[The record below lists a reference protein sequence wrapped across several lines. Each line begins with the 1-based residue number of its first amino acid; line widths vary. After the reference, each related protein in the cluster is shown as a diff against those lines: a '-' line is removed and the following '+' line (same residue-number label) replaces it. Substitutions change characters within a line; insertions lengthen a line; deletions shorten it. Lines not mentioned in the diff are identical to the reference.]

1 MELRR
6 SRRWALAS
14 LAAAAAFAWL
24 VAEDSGDRR
33 VSGPRA
39 FAAVTPGG
47 AAPNIA
53 AAARV
58 RADIE
63 SALALLSL
71 SWPVRT
77 GGDVIVAERDG
88 AFHIVVP
95 GVVVEMRNGGEL
107 DIGDIEAVADPRRD
121 RRYDVRVTLPGTMLL
136 RGGVGTKTTQ
146 LTIGKQRFE
155 GVWAPAFGTFLQ
167 LDAAYRSIRAVTHGG
182 LTTMTLGGV
191 TIGVDY
197 TESSP
202 GSWDGFW
209 VLRLSDLELAE
220 NEAAE
225 RVKIGSIEVQSQGQ
239 DMRLAELVS
248 FTREFNA
255 ALQRLDES
263 DSEDAL
269 SLALLRMFGAM
280 PRLYASSS
288 IEVTVAGIDV
298 EDSTGARTFGLERA
312 DFRFAIK
319 GLDEERSRIE
329 IRYEHDGLDIPA
341 IDRITREFVPRHMVF
356 DAAAVDLPNEALS
369 RALADSSRD
378 AAGAA
383 PDNASAVLFERI
395 SAALFEAA
403 SEFTINRL
411 SLDAPDVSLVAD
423 GAARVDPEAAYGAV
437 GVFDA
442 TIRGLDKLPASLA
455 AIAAK
460 QNRDEVMAAA
470 MIVAM
475 VIAAGQPG
483 VDDSGAPTR
492 RYRFELTADGAV
504 LLNGVDMQGLL
515 DGLAGQ

>member
-1 MELRR
+1 MRR
-6 SRRWALAS
+6 SRRWALVS
-14 LAAAAAFAWL
+14 LAATAAFAL
-24 VAEDSGDRR
+24 LAAEDAGGLR

-47 AAPNIA
+47 AAPDIA
-53 AAARV
+53 AAARI

-77 GGDVIVAERDG
+77 GGDVTVAERGG

-95 GVVVEMRNGGEL
+95 GVVVETENGREL
-107 DIGDIEAVADPRRD
+107 EIGNIEAVAAPRRD

-136 RGGVGTKTTQ
+136 HGGVGTRTTQ
-146 LTIGKQRFE
+146 ITIGKQRFE

-167 LDAAYRSIRAVTHGG
+167 LDAAYRSIRAVTHDG

-191 TIGVDY
+191 TIGVNY

-202 GSWDGFW
+202 GSWDGFSA
-209 VLRLSDLELAE
+209 LRISNLEMAE

-225 RVKIGSIEVQSQGQ
+225 RVKIGSIEVQSEGQ
-239 DMRLAELVS
+239 DMRLAELVRL
-248 FTREFNA
+248 TREFNA
-255 ALQRLDES
+255 AVQRLDES
-263 DSEDAL
+263 DTEDAL
-269 SLALLRMFGAM
+269 SLALLGMFGAM

-288 IEVTVAGIDV
+288 VKATVAGIEV
-298 EDSTGARTFGLERA
+298 EDPTGVRTFGLERA
-312 DFRFAIK
+312 DFHFAIK

-329 IRYEHDGLDIPA
+329 MRYEHDGLDIPA
-341 IDRITREFVPRHMVF
+341 IERITRKFVPRHMVL

-369 RALADSSRD
+369 RALVDYSRD

-383 PDNASAVLFERI
+383 PDTAGAVLFERV

-403 SEFTINRL
+403 SEFTIIRL
-411 SLDAPDVSLVAD
+411 SLDTPDVSLVAD
-423 GAARVDPEAAYGAV
+423 GTARVDPQAAYGTV

-442 TIRGLDKLPASLA
+442 TIRGLDELPASLA

-460 QNRDEVMAAA
+460 QGGNEVMGAA

-504 LLNGVDMQGLL
+504 LLNGADMQGLL
-515 DGLAGQ
+515 DGLADQ